1 MKKFFK
7 EIILPYLALCIFVL
21 TALAVN
27 VKAQPIGTN
36 FYFSGAYKLTEILPA
51 LCENCRLDVPS
62 EFSDMEIFLSVKSQ
76 EKKDLQK
83 AVKSALAGL
92 GYRATITNKLI
103 RIEKDEVKQVPYISC
118 LDTNLYEIPE
128 YTYKLRRQ
136 ADSLKC
142 YTNKLTAENRK
153 VIDDSIKAVLP
164 LEFHSYKLRYV
175 TLYKK
180 FADKMGVD
188 WNEILA
194 SGNLTKY
201 PRIYDK
207 WSIIANETNDT
218 TFSVRELS
226 FAFDSSFTLDWGSEK
241 QIEKSVTI
249 TDGILTTEKEWRK
262 YGVQIEVTAHEKR
275 VKLEYTF
282 RNDDE
287 TTLSGQAVGESLD
300 TLKVYGDYA
309 NKILHSD
316 GLPLLQNIPIFGG
329 FFKVEKTEKEV
340 ARFELYLIP
349 IDKSSKK

>member
-1 MKKFFK
+1 MKKVFK
-7 EIILPYLALCIFVL
+7 EIIAPYI
-21 TALAVN
+21 ALAVFVIVAMCVN
-27 VKAQPIGTN
+27 AKAQPIGTK

-51 LCENCRLDVPS
+51 LCENCRLDVPP
-62 EFSDMEIFLSVKSQ
+62 EFSDTEIFLAVKSQ
-76 EKKDLQK
+76 EKKDLQN

-103 RIEKDEVKQVPYISC
+103 RIEKTEIKLVPYVSC

-128 YTYKLRRQ
+128 NTYKLRKYS
-136 ADSLKC
+136 DSLKC
-142 YTNKLTAENRK
+142 VTHKLTEIQRK
-153 VIDDSIKAVLP
+153 EKDDSLKAVQP

-194 SGNLTKY
+194 SGDVRKY

-218 TFSVRELS
+218 AFSVRELS
-226 FAFDSSFTLDWGSEK
+226 FAFDSSFVLDWGNEK

-249 TDGILTTEKEWRK
+249 SDGILTTDKEWRK
-262 YGVQIEVTAHEKR
+262 YGVQINVTAHDKR

-287 TTLSGQAVGESLD
+287 TTLSGQAVGGNLD

-316 GLPLLQNIPIFGG
+316 GLPLLQNIPIFGN
-329 FFKVEKTEKEV
+329 FFKVENTEKEI

-349 IDKSSKK
+349 VEMSSKK

>member
-7 EIILPYLALCIFVL
+7 EIIAPYI
-21 TALAVN
+21 ALAVFVIVAMAVN
-27 VKAQPIGTN
+27 AKAQPIGTK

-51 LCENCRLDVPS
+51 LCENCRLDVPP
-62 EFSDMEIFLSVKSQ
+62 EFSETEIFLAVKSQ
-76 EKKDLQK
+76 EKKDLQS

-103 RIEKDEVKQVPYISC
+103 KIEKSEIKLVPYVSC

-128 YTYKLRRQ
+128 NSYKLRNY

-142 YTNKLTAENRK
+142 FTHKLNEQSRK
-153 VIDDSIKAVLP
+153 EKEDSLKAILP
-164 LEFHSYKLRYV
+164 LDFKSYKLRYV

-188 WNEILA
+188 WNEILM
-194 SGNLTKY
+194 SGDLRSY
-201 PRIYDK
+201 PKIYDK

-218 TFSVRELS
+218 TFSVREIS
-226 FAFDSSFTLDWGSEK
+226 FTFDSTFSLDWGSEK
-241 QIEKSVTI
+241 QYEKSTSI

-262 YGVQIEVTAHEKR
+262 YGVQINLSANRTK

-287 TTLSGQAVGESLD
+287 TTLSGQAVGTHVD

-316 GLPLLQNIPIFGG
+316 GLPIIQRIPIIGN
-329 FFKVEKTEKEV
+329 FFKVEKTEKEN

-349 IDKSSKK
+349 VEKSSK

>member
-1 MKKFFK
+1 MKKFLK
-7 EIILPYLALCIFVL
+7 EIVAPYI
-21 TALAVN
+21 ALAVFVIVAMCVN
-27 VKAQPIGTN
+27 AKAQPIGTK

-51 LCENCRLDVPS
+51 LCENCRLDVPP
-62 EFSDMEIFLSVKSQ
+62 EFSDTEIFLAVKSQ
-76 EKKDLQK
+76 EKKDLQN

-103 RIEKDEVKQVPYISC
+103 RIEKDETKLVPYVSC

-128 YTYKLRRQ
+128 TSYKLRKY

-142 YTNKLTAENRK
+142 ITHKLSESERK
-153 VIDDSIKAVLP
+153 KTEDSLRAIPP
-164 LEFHSYKLRYV
+164 LVFHSYKLRYI

-194 SGNLTKY
+194 SGDLRKY

-249 TDGILTTEKEWRK
+249 SDGLLTTEKEWRK
-262 YGVQIEVTAHEKR
+262 YGVQIEVTAHDSR

-287 TTLSGQAVGESLD
+287 TTLSGQAVGGNLD

-316 GLPLLQNIPIFGG
+316 GLPLLQNIPIFGN
-329 FFKVEKTEKEV
+329 FFKVENTEKEI

-349 IDKSSKK
+349 VEMSSKK